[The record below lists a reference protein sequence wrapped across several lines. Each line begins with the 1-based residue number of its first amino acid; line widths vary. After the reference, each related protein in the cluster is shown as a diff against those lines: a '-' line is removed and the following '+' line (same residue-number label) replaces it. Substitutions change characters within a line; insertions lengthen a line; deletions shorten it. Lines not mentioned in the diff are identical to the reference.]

1 MYEVLVAHPLRL
13 TLQWQGESLVEIALD
28 WAEGAVPVGGT
39 GGAASGECAEG
50 GLNGGGCGEAATA
63 AGTVSVGTV
72 PSERGTG
79 AAVSGVHTPN
89 GRLLLQAL
97 EGYVAGDAVTWP
109 ELPLA
114 WEKVSPFACKV
125 LQTLFAEVGT
135 GKTVTYGELAAMA
148 GRAGAARAVGGIMA
162 RNPWPL
168 VVPCHRVLGANNRL
182 HGFSGAGLP
191 MKAWLLTREG
201 AEAMQRVRDLR

>member
-13 TLQWQGESLVEIALD
+13 TLQWQGALLVEIALD
-28 WAEGAVPVGGT
+28 WAEGAVPGGGVGGV
-39 GGAASGECAEG
+39 AASGECAEG
-50 GLNGGGCGEAATA
+50 GLSGGGCGESAAA
-63 AGTVSVGTV
+63 AGTV
-72 PSERGTG
+72 PAERGAG
-79 AAVSGVHTPN
+79 VAASGVHTPH
-89 GRLLLQAL
+89 GKLLLQAL
-97 EGYVAGDAVTWP
+97 EGYVAGEAVTWP

-114 WEKVSPFACKV
+114 WERVSPFACKV
-125 LQTLFAEVGT
+125 LQTLFAGVGA
-135 GKTVTYGELAAMA
+135 GKTVTYGELAVMA